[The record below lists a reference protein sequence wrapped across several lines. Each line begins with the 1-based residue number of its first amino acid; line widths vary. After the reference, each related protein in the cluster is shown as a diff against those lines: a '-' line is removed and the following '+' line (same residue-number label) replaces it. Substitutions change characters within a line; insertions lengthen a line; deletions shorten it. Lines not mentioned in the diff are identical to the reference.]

1 MRNASVS
8 LIAVAAV
15 FAAGCS
21 TQPRVDLAAEEAAI
35 RATDARWLAASKA
48 HDIERAVPF
57 WSDDATIIGP
67 GAPPV
72 VGKDAI
78 HKYVSG
84 AFAMPGFSISW
95 TTEKVD
101 VAKSGDIA
109 YSSGTD
115 TISVTGPD
123 GKTITQNNQA
133 VAIWKK
139 QADGSWKCVVDVMT
153 PGEAAGKN

>member
-1 MRNASVS
+1 MRNDLAS
-8 LIAVAAV
+8 LIAVAV
-15 FAAGCS
+15 IFAAGCS
-21 TQPRVDLAAEEAAI
+21 TQTRVDLATEESAI

-48 HDIERAVPF
+48 HDIERTVPF

-67 GAPPV
+67 GAPLV

-84 AFAMPGFSISW
+84 AFATPGFSISW

-101 VAKSGDIA
+101 VAKAGDIA

-123 GKTITQNNQA
+123 GKTITQRNHGM
-133 VAIWKK
+133 AIWKK

-153 PGEAAGKN
+153 PVEAAGAK